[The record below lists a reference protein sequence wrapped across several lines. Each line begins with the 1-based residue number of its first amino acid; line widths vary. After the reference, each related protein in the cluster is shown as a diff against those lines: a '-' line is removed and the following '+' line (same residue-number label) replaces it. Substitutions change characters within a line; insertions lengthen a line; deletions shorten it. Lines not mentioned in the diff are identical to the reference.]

1 MKERTPMQNI
11 SSDSKNKWA
20 SESAIKCQEV
30 HIINLEKR
38 QYVNYLSILNLS
50 ATEADGSEQF
60 YYPDTNSQLQQISS
74 IQYFAMLPPFSIWI
88 LIWHTAHKDLTIF
101 ATSY

>member
-30 HIINLEKR
+30 HIITLEKGS
-38 QYVNYLSILNLS
+38 LWTILNLS
-50 ATEADGSEQF
+50 ATEADGAEQF
-60 YYPDTNSQLQQISS
+60 YYPDKNSQLQQISS
-74 IQYFAMLPPFSIWI
+74 IQYFAMLPPFSVWI